1 MHAGFHHRYNLQDRY
16 RRHSHWRTIHPGL
29 YGDCVVWHP
38 VWHHLR
44 PPESDRPGLL
54 GPIFRVMLMWQ
65 SVAVTTLGLLRNQSE
80 FKYAVSGVTFN
91 GGQFFWEFILFFFLG
106 GILFVF
112 FGRGCSLSGFF

>member
-44 PPESDRPGLL
+44 PPENDRPGLL

-91 GGQFFWEFILFFFLG
+91 GGQFFLGIYFVFFL